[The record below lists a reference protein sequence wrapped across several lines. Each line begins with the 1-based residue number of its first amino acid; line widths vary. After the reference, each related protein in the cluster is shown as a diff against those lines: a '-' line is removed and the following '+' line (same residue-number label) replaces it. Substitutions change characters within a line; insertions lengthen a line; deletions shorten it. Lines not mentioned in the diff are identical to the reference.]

1 MNKVSWTL
9 IFITALTT
17 LFCISEAG
25 RAGLKG
31 RPTAPVE
38 AARSLAKSMAKA
50 KKRRRNQ
57 AFNQGNIDQGG
68 GSKAPAA
75 NDAGDVSDSGSDGNT
90 ISDAEIRTTLY
101 APTVQATPRRQP

>member
-1 MNKVSWTL
+1 
-9 IFITALTT
+9 
-17 LFCISEAG
+17 
-25 RAGLKG
+25 
-31 RPTAPVE
+31 
-38 AARSLAKSMAKA
+38 MAKA

-90 ISDAEIRTTLY
+90 ISDAEIRTTLRVLSTLG
-101 APTVQATPRRQP
+101 ADMETFRSRRMKELRVAVNPLVEERLKQMAGAGLGAAGTPSLSGKDI